1 MIRSAFADL
10 IGEKKMISNISVA
23 ELAERADIA
32 KSTFY
37 NHYEDIYAV
46 ADELFREVI
55 GSLNL
60 VIDAMIADK
69 TNDYRAYLD
78 KIFDFIK
85 ENEELY
91 RKISTSPDAI
101 LFIEKIKHLIS
112 KKVFSHTHLIPKKQ
126 SKSERCVYMH
136 FITNAC
142 VDTMVN
148 YLQGDIDM
156 PFDDMKNSVL
166 SLIDKMVQY

>member
-1 MIRSAFADL
+1 
-10 IGEKKMISNISVA
+10 MISIISVA

-78 KIFDFIK
+78 KIFDFI
-85 ENEELY
+85 E
-91 RKISTSPDAI
+91 S
-101 LFIEKIKHLIS
+101 
-112 KKVFSHTHLIPKKQ
+112 
-126 SKSERCVYMH
+126 
-136 FITNAC
+136 
-142 VDTMVN
+142 
-148 YLQGDIDM
+148 
-156 PFDDMKNSVL
+156 
-166 SLIDKMVQY
+166 